1 MKPCGNAGSRARFCS
16 VLALPAARRQWRRRP
31 VNRPHF
37 NWPLLA
43 ISAVLT
49 LLPARC
55 QRRRRTQLERSRFET
70 AGRPSSAAAG
80 GDKKETIR
88 LESFSLPIIVGVAA
102 AAAAAVVVVACVT
115 SPEGERD
122 VSVGGGG

>member
-1 MKPCGNAGSRARFCS
+1 MS
-16 VLALPAARRQWRRRP
+16 AA
-31 VNRPHF
+31 
-37 NWPLLA
+37 
-43 ISAVLT
+43 SAHST
-49 LLPARC
+49 
-55 QRRRRTQLERSRFET
+55 RTQPIGNSRP
-70 AGRPSSAAAG
+70 PSSAAAG

-102 AAAAAVVVVACVT
+102 AAAVVVVACVT

>member
-1 MKPCGNAGSRARFCS
+1 MS
-16 VLALPAARRQWRRRP
+16 AA
-31 VNRPHF
+31 
-37 NWPLLA
+37 
-43 ISAVLT
+43 SAHST
-49 LLPARC
+49 
-55 QRRRRTQLERSRFET
+55 RTQPIGNSRP
-70 AGRPSSAAAG
+70 PSSAAAG

-102 AAAAAVVVVACVT
+102 AAAAVVVVVACVT

>member
-1 MKPCGNAGSRARFCS
+1 MS
-16 VLALPAARRQWRRRP
+16 AA
-31 VNRPHF
+31 
-37 NWPLLA
+37 
-43 ISAVLT
+43 SAHST
-49 LLPARC
+49 
-55 QRRRRTQLERSRFET
+55 RTQPIGNSRP
-70 AGRPSSAAAG
+70 PSSAAAG

-102 AAAAAVVVVACVT
+102 AAAAAAVVVVACVT

>member
-1 MKPCGNAGSRARFCS
+1 MS
-16 VLALPAARRQWRRRP
+16 AA
-31 VNRPHF
+31 
-37 NWPLLA
+37 
-43 ISAVLT
+43 SAHST
-49 LLPARC
+49 
-55 QRRRRTQLERSRFET
+55 RTQPIGNSRP
-70 AGRPSSAAAG
+70 PSSAAAG

>member
-1 MKPCGNAGSRARFCS
+1 MS
-16 VLALPAARRQWRRRP
+16 AA
-31 VNRPHF
+31 
-37 NWPLLA
+37 
-43 ISAVLT
+43 SAHST
-49 LLPARC
+49 
-55 QRRRRTQLERSRFET
+55 RTQPIGNSRP
-70 AGRPSSAAAG
+70 PSSAAAG

-122 VSVGGGG
+122 VSVVGGG